1 MGNWTTV
8 APGVHQ
14 HRGGPFDLSVIVVEG
29 GDGLLVVDTG
39 ADPFEAADLLAEIA
53 ARFPAPVRWVVN
65 THAHFDHTFG
75 NQAFG
80 PGSATDAE
88 IHGHAGIAAHFER
101 YEGPRLAAWR
111 ADPTREP
118 GRRWHDVRL
127 VAPTHRVERM
137 TRLDVGGRIVELRP
151 QPPAHTD
158 TDLVLFLPDART
170 WVVGDL
176 VEESG
181 PPMYGSGSYPLDWPG
196 VLEGLVAG
204 MRAGDVVV
212 PGHGQ
217 VVDRAFVARQA
228 AALAE
233 IARRFREAHDAGRTE
248 AEALAAHAEW
258 PVPVDGLVGAVER
271 AYAALDG
278 LPLDE
283 GSVEDA

>member
-1 MGNWTTV
+1 MGTWTSV
-8 APGVHQ
+8 ASGVHQ
-14 HRGGPFDLSVIVVEG
+14 HRGGPFDLSVVVIEG
-29 GDGLLVVDTG
+29 GGGLLVVDTG
-39 ADPFEAADLLAEIA
+39 ADPIEAADLLAEIA
-53 ARFPAPVRWVVN
+53 TRFPAPVRWVVN

-80 PGSATDAE
+80 PGSATDAA

-127 VAPTHRVERM
+127 VPPTHPVERM

-158 TDLVLFLPDART
+158 TDLVLFVPDAGT
-170 WVVGDL
+170 WIVGDL

-228 AALAE
+228 AGLAE
-233 IARRFREAHDAGRTE
+233 IARRFREAHDAGRST

-258 PVPVDGLVGAVER
+258 PVPIDGLGGAVER

-283 GSVEDA
+283 GSIEDA